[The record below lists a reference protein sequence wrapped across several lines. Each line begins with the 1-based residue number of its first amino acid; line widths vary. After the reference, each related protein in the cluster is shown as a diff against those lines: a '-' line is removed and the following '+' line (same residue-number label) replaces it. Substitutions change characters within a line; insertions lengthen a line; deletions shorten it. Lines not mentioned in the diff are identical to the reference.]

1 MLLEKISAKDFGRLP
16 SKKMR
21 ISDLFLTL
29 SWALDMGKV
38 EILNHSRR
46 VAYISYEIAKIMN
59 LNPEKINQVVLAS
72 LIHDIGIEENENKK
86 IADSFFEL
94 DSNFVE
100 LHCRNGASLTDKINF
115 LPELSKIILCHH
127 NNWSLN
133 NFNSLNGEQIPTASR
148 IIYLADRIEA
158 LINKDDYILFQ
169 VDSIIKKIK
178 KHSGSL
184 FDPDIVENFVKL
196 AGRESF
202 WLNISSGEYN
212 DILEHWG
219 RETRKEINLDDLE
232 IIAGIMADI
241 IDRISPFTSRHS
253 TGVAAI
259 SAMLTYELGFDR
271 RCQRAVTTASLFHDL
286 GKLIVPKEIIE
297 KKGRLNDREYNL
309 IKQHSFYTYRLLNK
323 IKGIGDIPE
332 WAAYHH
338 ERLDGSGYPFHY
350 KAEKLNLGSRI
361 IAVSD
366 VFQALTEDRPYRKA
380 FTIEQALE
388 IIEEMVIN
396 GEFDKRVVENLK
408 NSI

>member
-1 MLLEKISAKDFGRLP
+1 MLLEEISTKDFGKLP

-29 SWALDMGKV
+29 SWALDMGKA

-46 VAYISYEIAKIMN
+46 VAYISYEIAKI
-59 LNPEKINQVVLAS
+59 LGLSSEKINKVVLAS

-86 IADSFFEL
+86 IADSSFDL
-94 DSNFVE
+94 DSDFIE
-100 LHCRNGASLTDKINF
+100 LHCRSGAELTDRINF

-127 NNWSLN
+127 NNWSSN
-133 NFNSLNGEQIPTASR
+133 NFNSLSGEQIPTASR
-148 IIYLADRIEA
+148 IIYLADRVEA
-158 LINKDDYILFQ
+158 LIDKNEYILFQ
-169 VDSIIKKIK
+169 VNFIIKKIK
-178 KHSGSL
+178 KHSGSF
-184 FDPDIVENFVKL
+184 FDPDIVNNFIELSKK
-196 AGRESF
+196 ESF

-212 DILEHWG
+212 NILAQWG
-219 RETRKEINLDDLE
+219 RETRREINLDDLE
-232 IIAGIMADI
+232 IIASVMADI

-259 SAMLTYELGFDR
+259 SAMLTYELGFDKKY
-271 RCQRAVTTASLFHDL
+271 QRAVTTAALFHDL
-286 GKLIVPKEIIE
+286 GKLIIPEDIIE
-297 KKGRLNDREYNL
+297 KKGHLNDREYNL

-332 WAAYHH
+332 WASYHH
-338 ERLDGSGYPFHY
+338 ERLDGSGYPFHH
-350 KAEKLNLGSRI
+350 KAEELNMGSRI

-388 IIEEMVIN
+388 IVEEMKVN
-396 GEFDKRVVENLK
+396 GELDKRVVESLK